1 MSKTTEVWT
10 SVSSQLIT
18 AMFVTVDMWKEI
30 HSFIFIHSFNLSIQ
44 VRIVEDPGNTEKTG
58 DFTPDGTARRSH
70 WTHTFTPRGQC
81 STVYSLCGDSYV
93 LSGFSSFLPHRVNR
107 ATRCATVLNLT
118 QRIGYARKRLRDS
131 AERIKCHPNLQL
143 CCLWIC

>member
-44 VRIVEDPGNTEKTG
+44 VRIVEDPGNTEKTQEISPQMELLAG
-58 DFTPDGTARRSH
+58 HIEHTHLHLGGNVARFTLCVGIHMFSLGSPVSSH
-70 WTHTFTPRGQC
+70 T
-81 STVYSLCGDSYV
+81 
-93 LSGFSSFLPHRVNR
+93 
-107 ATRCATVLNLT
+107 
-118 QRIGYARKRLRDS
+118 
-131 AERIKCHPNLQL
+131 E
-143 CCLWIC
+143 